1 MRMKTW
7 IPWGMVAFRAALGPV
22 VMLGERCGW
31 NGVALAGMVAAALV
45 SDIFDG
51 VLARRW
57 RCDTPAVRLFDSM
70 ADTVFY
76 LGVGVALWLRDPQMW
91 RSRWPLLAALLVAEA
106 LNFTVAIAKFGKP
119 ASYHSYLAKTWGL
132 VLAVAVVMEFAT
144 AHAGSMIAA
153 ALGLGIL
160 CNLEG
165 IAMSFVLPD
174 WVHDVKTL
182 VVAWRVRGRI
192 LRDRYPRR
200 TSEPVSLMGR

>member
-1 MRMKTW
+1 MQIVFRKQQ
-7 IPWGMVAFRAALGPV
+7 IPWIMAAARAALGPIV
-22 VMLGERCGW
+22 VAGQACQW
-31 NGVALAGMVAAALV
+31 SGVALASMIVAALL

-57 RCDTPAVRLFDSM
+57 KCDTAAVRLFDSM

-106 LNFTVAIAKFGKP
+106 LNFGVAIAKFGKP
-119 ASYHSYLAKTWGL
+119 ASYHSYLAKLWGL
-132 VLAVAVVMEFAT
+132 VLAGAVVTEFAT
-144 AHAGSMIAA
+144 AHAGPMVSV
-153 ALGLGIL
+153 ALGLGL
-160 CNLEG
+160 VCNLEG

-182 VVAWRVRGRI
+182 AMAWRVRGCI
-192 LRDRYPRR
+192 LKDRYPRR
-200 TSEPVSLMGR
+200 SSEPVYP